1 MKVTLGFVCLLATA
15 VWAESSLHPQ
25 DAGIEV
31 QGVCLERE
39 EQSVWV
45 FHRFSGTSLRLH
57 LDLRGTK
64 PGIIGVRLFQKT
76 QGLAM
81 PLGKEIEI
89 GRFLPQSDHHSF
101 ITTLCLPITEKR
113 LELVGILLAH
123 QEEKVFEIGHISIFV
138 YPEDLSKPLKA
149 LSQKIVVFGERNEI
163 RSYLQKRGVAFREG
177 GPFLPSKVE
186 SGNIYIGDASSQEV
200 QAWSPKETG
209 SSQVVIFTKDE
220 NLWPGVYQTNEVSFI
235 RRKVTL
241 PLLDNLD
248 QNPLSETTFV
258 SLLSSN

>member
-1 MKVTLGFVCLLATA
+1 MKMPLGLACLLATA
-15 VWAESSLHPQ
+15 IWAESSLHPQ

-31 QGVCLERE
+31 RRVRLEGE
-39 EQSVWV
+39 DESVRV
-45 FHRFSGTSLRLH
+45 FHMFSGASLGLN

-64 PGIIGVRLFQKT
+64 PSIVGVRLFQKA

-81 PLGKEIEI
+81 PLSEEIQI
-89 GRFLPQSDHHSF
+89 GRFLPQSAHHSF
-101 ITTLCLPITEKR
+101 ITSLSLPITEKR
-113 LELVGILLAH
+113 LELIGTILAH
-123 QEEKVFEIGHISIFV
+123 QEERVFEIGYISIFV
-138 YPEDLSKPLKA
+138 YPEDLSKPLQA

-177 GPFLPSKVE
+177 GPLLPSKVE
-186 SGNIYIGDASSQEV
+186 SGSIYIGDASSQEIL
-200 QAWSPKETG
+200 AWSPKETG

-220 NLWPGVYQTNEVSFI
+220 NLWPGVYQTNEGSLI